1 MEDGNQKTPQTLAI
15 RMFGEFSIRYGDR
28 ELAGNIGR
36 SKKVWALVEYLLANR
51 GKEIPLDRM
60 MEELWPEEEY
70 DNPFHIL
77 KNLVYRARMAL
88 KTLCGEDDV
97 EFISFE
103 HNCYTWNMSIP
114 CRVDAEL
121 FDAYWQKSKTA
132 ADPDEKL
139 EFARRAFEQYTG
151 EFLPGLSH
159 YSWVVS
165 KSAYYASRYNQC
177 VRMLAETLIASGKY
191 AEAIRVCEV
200 SIVFNPFE
208 EEIHRLLL
216 TAYARD
222 GRHKMAVEHYQRI
235 SKQFYDEFGVTL
247 SPETTELYKEII
259 KSMHNVEMDLAAI
272 KEDLGEVSR
281 LPGAYFCDYAIFK
294 NIYRVNARVMA
305 RSGMPIHIGLITVT
319 DSRGDVP
326 DVETIKRVMG
336 KLQTLVVEHLRRGDT
351 VAMYSSTQL
360 VLMLP
365 QATRSNGCM
374 VLDRL
379 LNLFSSQYPME
390 SVRIQYRLE
399 AVDPVTN

>member
-1 MEDGNQKTPQTLAI
+1 M
-15 RMFGEFSIRYGDR
+15 
-28 ELAGNIGR
+28 
-36 SKKVWALVEYLLANR
+36 
-51 GKEIPLDRM
+51 
-60 MEELWPEEEY
+60 
-70 DNPFHIL
+70 
-77 KNLVYRARMAL
+77 AR
-88 KTLCGEDDV
+88 K
-97 EFISFE
+97 
-103 HNCYTWNMSIP
+103 
-114 CRVDAEL
+114 
-121 FDAYWQKSKTA
+121 
-132 ADPDEKL
+132 
-139 EFARRAFEQYTG
+139 AFEQYTG
-151 EFLPGLSH
+151 DFLPGLSH

-165 KSAYYASRYNQC
+165 KSAYYASQYNQC
-177 VRMLAETLIASGKY
+177 VRLLAENLIALGKY

-216 TAYARD
+216 TAYGRD

-281 LPGAYFCDYAIFK
+281 LPGAFFCDYAIFK

-319 DSRGDVP
+319 DNRGEVP
-326 DVETIKRVMG
+326 DVNTIKRVMAE
-336 KLQTLVVEHLRRGDT
+336 LQALVVEHLRRGDT

-365 QATRSNGCM
+365 QTTRSNGCM

-379 LNLFSSQYPME
+379 LKLFSKQYPME

-399 AVDPVTN
+399 AVDPVTS